1 MDLRLR
7 ILRSAM
13 NVDDSRRIINR
24 LLSALSELLSMKSIS
39 GILHNCET
47 LGEYAVFY
55 RIHTSCYSHSLETV
69 TTCFILC

>member
-7 ILRSAM
+7 ILKSAM

-24 LLSALSELLSMKSIS
+24 LLSALSELLSKKSIS

-55 RIHTSCYSHSLETV
+55 
-69 TTCFILC
+69 